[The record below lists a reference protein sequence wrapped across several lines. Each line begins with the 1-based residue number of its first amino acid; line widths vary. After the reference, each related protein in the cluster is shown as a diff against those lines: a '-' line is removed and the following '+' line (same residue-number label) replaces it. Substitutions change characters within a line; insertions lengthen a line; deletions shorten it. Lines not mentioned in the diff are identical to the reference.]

1 MCIRDRY
8 QRRVHG
14 APGYDFTLPIFL
26 KGNEIPVYVYKRPGV
41 DFFLRRVTKLFE
53 VVIYTASLSDYA
65 NPVID
70 RLDPER
76 QIPFRLFREHCTLQE
91 GIYVKDLDRLGRDLK
106 DVIIIDNSPNSF
118 KLHQGNAIR
127 VENFIDDREDRELLE
142 MLPFVEF
149 LAEMHDVRFVEEW
162 QKRYRLDISFD
173 YPSQSAQGNQMV
185 KRLARKTRQN
195 SRTEL
200 MLNFFSAPTSNRGSQ
215 DFKNNNESLTP
226 TNSEKIRF
234 IGGSNLTSSSTSNS
248 IKPVPV
254 FDLNSPKTFKTP
266 ATREEKNF
274 NRHQKNVKL
283 KTMKESTVDGNEDG
297 SKSDHSREDIEPE
310 EAGMINTPVREHIH
324 AITFA
329 NVDFDDTYTNNK
341 ESRRVIRT
349 ESSSLMV
356 KVTNI
361 KTEAQ

>member
-149 LAEMHDVRFVEEW
+149 LAEVQQHPSAIRQFCLFRCMMSALLKSGKSAIVLTSPSITR
-162 QKRYRLDISFD
+162 RNRLKVTKWL
-173 YPSQSAQGNQMV
+173 SALHE
-185 KRLARKTRQN
+185 KLA
-195 SRTEL
+195 
-200 MLNFFSAPTSNRGSQ
+200 
-215 DFKNNNESLTP
+215 
-226 TNSEKIRF
+226 KIR
-234 IGGSNLTSSSTSNS
+234 GQS
-248 IKPVPV
+248 
-254 FDLNSPKTFKTP
+254 
-266 ATREEKNF
+266 
-274 NRHQKNVKL
+274 
-283 KTMKESTVDGNEDG
+283 
-297 SKSDHSREDIEPE
+297 
-310 EAGMINTPVREHIH
+310 
-324 AITFA
+324 
-329 NVDFDDTYTNNK
+329 
-341 ESRRVIRT
+341 
-349 ESSSLMV
+349 
-356 KVTNI
+356 
-361 KTEAQ
+361 